1 MLEPYVHP
9 YSTVAPYRFEAPG
22 VHLEEEPLA
31 PELLHLGE
39 CAAARFRWSGD
50 AEIAQREAVHAT
62 ILRALSYDHFDT
74 NEVQTPQQYKA
85 ITYARFLDGSS
96 RERGLQYALY
106 KGPYARSRTTNLR
119 SRLGETEAWL
129 AGLLGVVMLQTPLN
143 PYPIRNNEVVHVDKL
158 AFREWTTDGYAG
170 WFNAGREWWG
180 TFLWTIAWPE
190 RGVLVGI
197 TASSTD

>member
-1 MLEPYVHP
+1 MLEPYAHP
-9 YSTVAPYRFEAPG
+9 YSTLAPYRFEAPG
-22 VHLEEEPLA
+22 VLLEEEPLA
-31 PELLHLGE
+31 PELLRLGE
-39 CAAARFRWSGD
+39 CSAARFRWSGD

-74 NEVQTPQQYKA
+74 HEAQTPQRYKA
-85 ITYARFLDGSS
+85 VSYPHFLDGGTHQ
-96 RERGLQYALY
+96 RGLQYALY
-106 KGPYARSRTTNLR
+106 LGPYARSRTTNLR

-143 PYPIRNNEVVHVDKL
+143 PYPIRDNEVVHVDKL
-158 AFREWTTDGYAG
+158 EFREWTTDGYAG
-170 WFNAGREWWG
+170 WFDSGREWWG

-190 RGVLVGI
+190 RGILVGL